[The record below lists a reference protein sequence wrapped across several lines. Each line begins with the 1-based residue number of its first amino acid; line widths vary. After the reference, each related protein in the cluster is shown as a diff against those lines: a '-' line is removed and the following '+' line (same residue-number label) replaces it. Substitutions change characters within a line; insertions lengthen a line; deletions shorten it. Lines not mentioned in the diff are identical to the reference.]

1 MLVYLKVYSAAVMLV
16 TLMYD
21 GLLQTDVG
29 DACHLR
35 VHIGPD
41 NLVSFEAVGSPGQYL
56 AISQTGTALDPR
68 LVNPGYVDA
77 KFRIRVCVSLCSVI
91 NCTYLQR

>member
-1 MLVYLKVYSAAVMLV
+1 MGSCNTKVCSAAVVLV

-29 DACHLR
+29 DACRLR
-35 VHIGPD
+35 VYIGPD
-41 NLVSFEAVGSPGQYL
+41 NLVSFEAVCSPGQYL

-77 KFRIRVCVSLCSVI
+77 KFRIRVCVSLC
-91 NCTYLQR
+91 

>member
-1 MLVYLKVYSAAVMLV
+1 MLVA
-16 TLMYD
+16 LMYD
-21 GLLQTDVG
+21 GLLQTDIG

-41 NLVSFEAVGSPGQYL
+41 NLVCFEAVCSPGQYL

-68 LVNPGYVDA
+68 HVNPGYVDA
-77 KFRIRVCVSLCSVI
+77 KFRIRVCVSLCSVS
-91 NCTYLQR
+91 NCIYLQR

>member
-1 MLVYLKVYSAAVMLV
+1 MLVYLKVYSAAVVLV

-68 LVNPGYVDA
+68 RVIPGCIET
-77 KFRIRVCVSLCSVI
+77 KFFVRVHVSIETYIGYRLC
-91 NCTYLQR
+91 

>member
-1 MLVYLKVYSAAVMLV
+1 MGSCNTKVCSAAVVLV

-29 DACHLR
+29 DACRLR
-35 VHIGPD
+35 VYIGPD
-41 NLVSFEAVGSPGQYL
+41 NLVSFEAVCSPGQYL

-68 LVNPGYVDA
+68 RVIPGCIET
-77 KFRIRVCVSLCSVI
+77 KFFVRVHVSIETYIGYRLC
-91 NCTYLQR
+91 